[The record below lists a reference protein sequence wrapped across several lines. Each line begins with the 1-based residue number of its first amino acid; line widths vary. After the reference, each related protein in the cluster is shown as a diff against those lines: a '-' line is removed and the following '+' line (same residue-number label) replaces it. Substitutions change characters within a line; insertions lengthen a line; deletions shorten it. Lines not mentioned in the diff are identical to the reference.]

1 MSCKLSVIVPV
12 YNVEKY
18 LEACIHSIE
27 EQSFQDYEVI
37 LVDDGSAD
45 RSPQICDAYAERDAR
60 VRVIH
65 SPNRGVSHARNTGID
80 VAKGEYLQFI
90 DADDLLADRNV
101 LRDMMRFTADPEL
114 DLVSARCFHFRDGV
128 PVHSRNTDAAAYE
141 VTTSSEKIR
150 EFVSK
155 TMLMINIFSRD
166 VIDELRFDTRITLGE
181 DALFVAAAISRV
193 QKAALLDKVCYYR
206 RLRPGSA
213 VHTNYKQ
220 GDSEEGILVLQ
231 LLYKELHGKPGGDA
245 LYEKYSVDQTGLIN
259 KLSAEYKRYD
269 KEKRMIKERISQS
282 FPHFLSN
289 KYMSTPTKLF
299 LCAYMVNPDGFFL
312 LFKQYKA
319 ARNAWDALRTKAK
332 TLR

>member
-1 MSCKLSVIVPV
+1 M
-12 YNVEKY
+12 
-18 LEACIHSIE
+18 
-27 EQSFQDYEVI
+27 
-37 LVDDGSAD
+37 
-45 RSPQICDAYAERDAR
+45 
-60 VRVIH
+60 
-65 SPNRGVSHARNTGID
+65 
-80 VAKGEYLQFI
+80 
-90 DADDLLADRNV
+90 
-101 LRDMMRFTADPEL
+101 
-114 DLVSARCFHFRDGV
+114 
-128 PVHSRNTDAAAYE
+128 
-141 VTTSSEKIR
+141 
-150 EFVSK
+150 
-155 TMLMINIFSRD
+155 
-166 VIDELRFDTRITLGE
+166 
-181 DALFVAAAISRV
+181 LFVAAAISRV

-259 KLSAEYKRYD
+259 KLSAEYKCYD